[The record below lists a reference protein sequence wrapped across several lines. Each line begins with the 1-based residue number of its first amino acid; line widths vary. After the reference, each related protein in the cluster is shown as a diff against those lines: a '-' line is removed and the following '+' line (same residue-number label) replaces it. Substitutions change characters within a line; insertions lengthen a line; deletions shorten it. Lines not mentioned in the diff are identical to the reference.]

1 LKNDLKEDSMSMD
14 DAKNEHMHVSLRFFA
29 SVRETLGSS
38 EEALMLPV
46 DVATVGAVR
55 ALLAARG
62 GVWLDALGESRVLRT
77 AFNQVMCS
85 ADTALVDGC
94 EVAFFPPVTGG

>member
-1 LKNDLKEDSMSMD
+1 MD
-14 DAKNEHMHVSLRFFA
+14 DGKNEHMHVSLRFFA
-29 SVRETLGSS
+29 SVRETVGSS
-38 EEALMLPV
+38 EEALILPAGV
-46 DVATVGAVR
+46 GTVGDVR
-55 ALLAARG
+55 TLLAARG
-62 GVWLDALGESRVLRT
+62 GVWLDALGSTRVLRT

>member
-1 LKNDLKEDSMSMD
+1 MNIT
-14 DAKNEHMHVSLRFFA
+14 LRFFA
-29 SVRETLGSS
+29 SVRETLGTS
-38 EEALMLPV
+38 EEALTLPAENTP
-46 DVATVGAVR
+46 ATVGQLR
-55 ALLAARG
+55 IFLAARG
-62 GVWLDALGESRVLRT
+62 GVWATALLETRVLRT